1 MSKKDGSPSPRLPAS
16 PLAAWAPHPN
26 LCLVFLL
33 QNRTQPKL
41 GDLIEIFRFGY
52 EHWAIYV
59 GNGYV
64 VHLAPPSEVAGAG
77 VSSIMSIVA
86 ERAIVKKE
94 LLSVVAGR
102 NKYQVNNKH
111 DAKYDPLPPSKIVKQ
126 AEKMVGKEVPYS
138 LTSDNCEH
146 FVNALRYGV
155 SRSDQVTDTLT
166 VIAAASIVLGV
177 FGLIG
182 MAVARS
188 KREKQ

>member
-1 MSKKDGSPSPRLPAS
+1 MPFLTNTSSLP
-16 PLAAWAPHPN
+16 PLPGLCPQVHPG
-26 LCLVFLL
+26 
-33 QNRTQPKL
+33 TQPKL
-41 GDLIEIFRFGY
+41 GDLIEISRFGY

-94 LLSVVAGR
+94 LLSVVAGGD
-102 NKYQVNNKH
+102 KYRINNKH
-111 DAKYDPLPPSKIVKQ
+111 DDKYDPLPLNKIVKE
-126 AEKMVGKEVPYS
+126 AEKMVGREVPYS

-146 FVNALRYGV
+146 FVNVLRYGV

-166 VIAAASIVLGV
+166 AIGTASVVLGV
-177 FGLIG
+177 LGLIG

>member
-1 MSKKDGSPSPRLPAS
+1 MS
-16 PLAAWAPHPN
+16 W
-26 LCLVFLL
+26 
-33 QNRTQPKL
+33 NRTELKP
-41 GDLIEIFRFGY
+41 GDLIEIFRIGY

-94 LLSVVAGR
+94 LLSVVAGGDR
-102 NKYQVNNKH
+102 YRVNNKH
-111 DAKYDPLPPSKIVKQ
+111 DKKYDPLPPTKIVKQ

-155 SRSDQVTDTLT
+155 SRSDQVTDALT
-166 VIAAASIVLGV
+166 AIGAFCTATVLVLGV
-177 FGLIG
+177 AGLIG
-182 MAVARS
+182 MAVTRS